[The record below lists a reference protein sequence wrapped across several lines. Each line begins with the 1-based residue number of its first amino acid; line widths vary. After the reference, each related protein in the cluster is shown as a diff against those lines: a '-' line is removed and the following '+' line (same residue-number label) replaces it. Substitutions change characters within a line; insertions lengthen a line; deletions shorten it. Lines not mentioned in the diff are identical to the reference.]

1 MIKIAGKDLATKRP
15 SDLDAQ
21 LIASTGCGAKEIETL
36 LGAGPDR
43 AARALAPFLD
53 KDAPA
58 LNVLAQQI
66 AGDSA
71 AIPAIRKLYA
81 DALAGPAAVEKVDAK

>member
-1 MIKIAGKDLATKRP
+1 MIKIADKDLKTSRP
-15 SDLDAQ
+15 ADLDAR
-21 LIASTGCGAKEIETL
+21 LIASTGCGTSEVETL
-36 LGAGPDR
+36 LAAGPDR

-58 LNVLAQQI
+58 LIELAQMI
-66 AGDSA
+66 AADSA

-81 DALAGPAAVEKVDAK
+81 DVPVVVEKADGK

>member
-1 MIKIAGKDLATKRP
+1 MIKIADKELATKRP
-15 SDLDAQ
+15 SDLDEK
-21 LIASTGCGAKEIETL
+21 LIAATGCSAKEIETL
-36 LGAGPDR
+36 LSAGPDR

-66 AGDSA
+66 ASDSA

-81 DALAGPAAVEKVDAK
+81 DVPAAVEKADGK